1 MGRQG
6 GAGVAWNVGVGV
18 CDIVDDNIGCLAIW
32 EVILVIEIVV
42 VE

>member
-18 CDIVDDNIGCLAIW
+18 CDIVGDNIDCLAIR
-32 EVILVIEIVV
+32 EVMLVIEIVV
-42 VE
+42 DE